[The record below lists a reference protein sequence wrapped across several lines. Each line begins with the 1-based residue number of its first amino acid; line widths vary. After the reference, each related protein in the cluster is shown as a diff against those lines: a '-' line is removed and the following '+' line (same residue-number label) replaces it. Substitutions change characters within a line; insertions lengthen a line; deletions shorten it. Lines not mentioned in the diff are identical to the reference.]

1 MKRRTFLALGLTA
14 VLSIPFAMT
23 AFADDPQYSRG
34 KSVEFSG
41 HTDFDYFYT
50 YSGVPI
56 PSATIDP
63 IDFKC
68 FSVVENGQR
77 VYAAVKEN
85 LYEYYRKTFSNQDIT
100 LKGTVQDV
108 AGDGSPV
115 ILVNYKVDRN
125 EKGSRVTLIG
135 ECVAP
140 SMYDENATPDFHL
153 IYKLIDDSVA
163 ASVAEDG
170 SYLTIDTNPFDF
182 KNGSSLYKEVGLSY
196 VRIMNSALGLPG
208 WIYEEMLNTR
218 ALDGKQKEA
227 FEKVTVTWT
236 YSPSQGLEV
245 IYRKNV
251 K

>member
-1 MKRRTFLALGLTA
+1 MRKKLVAL
-14 VLSIPFAMT
+14 VLSIAALLAFSAV

-77 VYAAVKEN
+77 VYAAVQES
-85 LYEYYRKTFSNQDIT
+85 LYEYYRKTFSDQDIT

-115 ILVNYKVDRN
+115 ILVNYKVDRS
-125 EKGSRVTLIG
+125 EKGNRVTLIG

-140 SMYDENATPDFHL
+140 SMYDENATPNFHL
-153 IYKLIDDSVA
+153 IYKLIDDSAA
-163 ASVAEDG
+163 ASVAADD
-170 SYLTIDTNPFDF
+170 SYLSIDTNPFDF
-182 KNGSSLYKEVGLSY
+182 KNGSSLYKDVGLSY
-196 VRIMNSALGLPG
+196 VRIMNSALGLPD

-218 ALDGKQKEA
+218 ALDGKQKES

-245 IYRKNV
+245 IYRKN
-251 K
+251 